1 MISYDGFGGKI
12 WEFINFKG
20 LITHAFVL
28 SYFLACLYF
37 CSVLFVIKHFL
48 FQQLL
53 SGCLPFPSNF
63 FRSSSRKKGGKGDI
77 LCDTKFAQPFRKP
90 RRNMTG
96 NEPEDLWATRV
107 KGVSSDGNIFR
118 QYIT

>member
-63 FRSSSRKKGGKGDI
+63 FRSSSRKKEEKVI
-77 LCDTKFAQPFRKP
+77 FYVT
-90 RRNMTG
+90 RNLRNHLG
-96 NEPEDLWATRV
+96 NRDE
-107 KGVSSDGNIFR
+107 I
-118 QYIT
+118 